1 MDGGTNG
8 LHKGTDST
16 EWTDGVERV
25 ARRTDGRTERMDGEN
40 RRTEMDWTD
49 RGKDGWTNGRTHR
62 LTKWTL
68 SGWTGLLY
76 FLLNEFLDRC
86 PKIWVI
92 SFHFVW
98 ENELACQGIAILLVK
113 SATLRYGYIST
124 PHAMVLRS
132 SSATSYWTVEGFVS
146 EGRWGFFFF
155 FRSDNVNI
163 RGFADLAVSGIYSSD
178 SNLLCFVSFYLG
190 VIERLVLT
198 HKCHRHAIRANVN
211 KASKAVSTGILC
223 CNLAESES
231 VLKMC
236 FSKHCHEVTGF
247 LLWIGTYCISCE
259 VQQRSRIKD
268 LFSLVGYD
276 DSCLVAIRHVKSIV
290 RVIKPRPN
298 IRSHSVLL

>member
-1 MDGGTNG
+1 MRED
-8 LHKGTDST
+8 
-16 EWTDGVERV
+16 E
-25 ARRTDGRTERMDGEN
+25 
-40 RRTEMDWTD
+40 
-49 RGKDGWTNGRTHR
+49 
-62 LTKWTL
+62 
-68 SGWTGLLY
+68 
-76 FLLNEFLDRC
+76 
-86 PKIWVI
+86 
-92 SFHFVW
+92 
-98 ENELACQGIAILLVK
+98 
-113 SATLRYGYIST
+113 
-124 PHAMVLRS
+124 
-132 SSATSYWTVEGFVS
+132 VS
-146 EGRWGFFFF
+146 FFF

-231 VLKMC
+231 VLKIC

-247 LLWIGTYCISCE
+247 LLWIGTYCISCV

>member
-1 MDGGTNG
+1 M
-8 LHKGTDST
+8 
-16 EWTDGVERV
+16 R
-25 ARRTDGRTERMDGEN
+25 
-40 RRTEMDWTD
+40 
-49 RGKDGWTNGRTHR
+49 
-62 LTKWTL
+62 
-68 SGWTGLLY
+68 
-76 FLLNEFLDRC
+76 FL
-86 PKIWVI
+86 
-92 SFHFVW
+92 
-98 ENELACQGIAILLVK
+98 
-113 SATLRYGYIST
+113 
-124 PHAMVLRS
+124 
-132 SSATSYWTVEGFVS
+132 
-146 EGRWGFFFF
+146 FFFQIWQCKHTWFCWSCSFWHLF
-155 FRSDNVNI
+155 FWFQSPVFCQFLFR
-163 RGFADLAVSGIYSSD
+163 RGP
-178 SNLLCFVSFYLG
+178 NR

-223 CNLAESES
+223 YNLAESES

-247 LLWIGTYCISCE
+247 LLWIGTYFISCV